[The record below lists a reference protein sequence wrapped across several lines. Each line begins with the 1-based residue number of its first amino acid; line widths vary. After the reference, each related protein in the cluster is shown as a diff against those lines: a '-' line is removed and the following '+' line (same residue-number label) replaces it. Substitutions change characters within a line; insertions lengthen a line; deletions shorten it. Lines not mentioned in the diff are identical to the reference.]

1 VFPYLG
7 WLLNTG
13 RWFIP
18 GAQPPIGTLVT
29 LHQKCC
35 SFFDL
40 QAIRVIANLSINTE
54 AGAGVAA
61 NEPLVDLLIQILG
74 RLMLNIFFQGSQNVP
89 TAQNF
94 AVKNIIMSQCNCQQK
109 PAVYNGDTKIKC

>member
-7 WLLNTG
+7 WHLNTG
-13 RWFIP
+13 CWFIP
-18 GAQPPIGTLVT
+18 GAQPPIATLVT
-29 LHQKCC
+29 LYQKCC

-40 QAIRVIANLSINTE
+40 QGIRVIANLSINTE

-74 RLMLNIFFQGSQNVP
+74 RLMLNIFFQASQNVP

-94 AVKNIIMSQCNCQQK
+94 AVKNIIVSQCNCQQK